1 MNRLPYK
8 SPHQYRHGYALYGLE
23 RCQTMEQYH
32 ALSRNMMHN
41 NISITDQVY
50 VHLEVQERGR
60 ILSEIYANPVM
71 QQNSELS
78 AFISKLGKED
88 IQEALRLIANRLVS
102 L

>member
-1 MNRLPYK
+1 
-8 SPHQYRHGYALYGLE
+8 
-23 RCQTMEQYH
+23 MEQYH

-60 ILSEIYANPVM
+60 ILSEIYENPVLKDG
-71 QQNSELS
+71 EL
-78 AFISKLGKED
+78 APFILKLGKED
-88 IQEALRLIANRLVS
+88 IQDALRLIANRLVS

>member
-1 MNRLPYK
+1 
-8 SPHQYRHGYALYGLE
+8 
-23 RCQTMEQYH
+23 MEQYH

-60 ILSEIYANPVM
+60 ILSEIYTSSAAQPEG
-71 QQNSELS
+71 ELA
-78 AFISKLGKED
+78 AFIMKLGKQD
-88 IQEALRLIANRLVS
+88 VQEALRLIANRLVS